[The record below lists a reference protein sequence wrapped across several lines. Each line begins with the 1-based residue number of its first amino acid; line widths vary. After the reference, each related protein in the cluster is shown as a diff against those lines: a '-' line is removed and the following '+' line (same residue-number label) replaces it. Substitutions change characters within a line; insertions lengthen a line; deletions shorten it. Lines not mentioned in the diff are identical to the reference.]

1 MTEGTRKRLT
11 HLGALGKLEVREGR
25 IVCPICGSRTDQVI
39 LPDTRAAKLPV
50 WCRRCKRQL
59 LVTISDGECQ
69 CQSASAC
76 LRHIVEVRRFFVCRR
91 EVC

>member
-25 IVCPICGSRTDQVI
+25 IVCPICGTRTDQVI
-39 LPDTRAAKLPV
+39 LPDTQAVQLPV
-50 WCRRCKRQL
+50 WCRKCKLRL

-69 CQSASAC
+69 CQSASA
-76 LRHIVEVRRFFVCRR
+76 
-91 EVC
+91 

>member
-11 HLGALGKLEVREGR
+11 QLGVLGKLEVRGGR

-59 LVTISDGECQ
+59 LVTIADGECQ
-69 CQSASAC
+69 CQSASA
-76 LRHIVEVRRFFVCRR
+76 
-91 EVC
+91 

>member
-11 HLGALGKLEVREGR
+11 QLGALGKLEVRGGR

-50 WCRRCKRQL
+50 WCRGGKRQL
-59 LVTISDGECQ
+59 LGRIADGGCQ
-69 CQSASAC
+69 CQSASA
-76 LRHIVEVRRFFVCRR
+76 
-91 EVC
+91 